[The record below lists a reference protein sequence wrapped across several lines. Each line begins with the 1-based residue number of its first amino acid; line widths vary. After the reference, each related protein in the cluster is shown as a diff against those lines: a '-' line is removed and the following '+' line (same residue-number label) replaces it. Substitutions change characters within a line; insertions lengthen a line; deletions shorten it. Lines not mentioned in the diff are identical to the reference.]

1 MGVLSNLNC
10 KVFDYFED
18 ISKIPH
24 GSGNTKAI
32 SEYCIEF
39 AKKHS
44 LEYYSDDL
52 NNVIIYKKAS
62 KGYEGYSPVIIQGH
76 LDMVCEK
83 DPDID
88 FDFEKDALNLAV
100 DGDFIY
106 AKGTTLGGD
115 DGVAIAMALAIL
127 DDDTLDHPDIE
138 ALFTVDEETGMYGAE
153 GLDATKLKGNTLL
166 NVDSEAEGVFTV
178 GCAGG
183 ARCSLER
190 KVTTKKADHK
200 CYTVKVSG
208 LIGGH
213 SGIEIN
219 KGRLNANFVLVE
231 TLCEIN
237 KHFPVFISDI
247 GGGSKDNVITRESSA
262 VVCVDASLDDI
273 KSVTDSFKEKI
284 FIETDP
290 GLNIEVSKT
299 SAQVCFDEKTSECV
313 FKLFESLKQ
322 GILKMSPHIEGLPQT
337 SQNLGV
343 VKLENDVLKL
353 TYSVRSAVNSE
364 RDETLENI
372 RKSCDESGFD
382 YSQSGVYPAWEYRED
397 SPLRDTVTEVFKN
410 SYGKE
415 PIVEVIHAGLECGI
429 LGTKI
434 QNLDAVS
441 FGPDLFDIHTSR
453 ERMSISSVKRT
464 FDFLCEILRKI

>member
-62 KGYEGYSPVIIQGH
+62 KGYEGHSPIIIQGH

-190 KVTTKKADHK
+190 KIVLENNCHNAFEIR
-200 CYTVKVSG
+200 VSG

-213 SGIEIN
+213 SGVEIN
-219 KGRLNANFVLVE
+219 KGRLNANFVLIKS
-231 TLCEIN
+231 LCEI
-237 KHFPVFISDI
+237 KKQFSIYLSDI
-247 GGGSKDNVITRESSA
+247 KGGSKDNVITRESSA
-262 VVCVDASLDDI
+262 VICTTANLS
-273 KSVTDSFKEKI
+273 E
-284 FIETDP
+284 IETV
-290 GLNIEVSKT
+290 LNSFREKVFLESDRDLKIEIKKT
-299 SAQVCFDEKTSECV
+299 CANHRFDKVTNDSA
-313 FKLFESLKQ
+313 FKMFESLKQ
-322 GILKMSPHIEGLPQT
+322 GILKMSPYIENLPQT

-343 VKLENDVLKL
+343 IKVESGILHI
-353 TYSVRSAVNSE
+353 TYSVRSAVNAE

-372 RKSCDESGFD
+372 RKSCEESGFD
-382 YSQSGVYPAWEYRED
+382 YSQSGVYPAWEYREV
-397 SPLRDTVTEVFKN
+397 SPLRETMTNVFKDIN
-410 SYGKE
+410 NKE
-415 PIVEVIHAGLECGI
+415 PIIEVIHAGLECGI

-453 ERMSISSVKRT
+453 ERMSISSTIKT
-464 FDFLCEILRKI
+464 CEFLCEVLKKL